1 MGRHLL
7 LSDHVAFAKGLLI
20 GHCSFCIAIG
30 ALEDNYPP
38 MDVNL
43 VVHDILRITF
53 FAVIFNLKGPVLV
66 EFYHGLLVNGLV
78 VLIGDFLLCIKPVLI
93 KSFTFFQLEL

>member
-7 LSDHVAFAKGLLI
+7 LSDHIPFSKGFLI
-20 GHCSFCIAIG
+20 GHCPLSIAIG
-30 ALEDNYPP
+30 ASKDNYPSVD
-38 MDVNL
+38 MDLLVNN
-43 VVHDILRITF
+43 VLRIAF
-53 FAVIFNLKGPVLV
+53 LSKICDLEGPVFV
-66 EFYHGLLVNGLV
+66 KGYHGLLVNGLV